1 MLVNGDSDVVGEAAK
16 FHKPGENYS
25 SPGYVVTKDT
35 MRLLKEHMK
44 QTGGIVVTRFPPEPN
59 GILHIGHAKAI
70 NFNFGY
76 AKKHGGITY
85 LRYDDTNPEKEEAE
99 FFEAIEDMVRWLGFT
114 PHKITYAS
122 DNFQQLY
129 EWAIKLIKL
138 KLAYVCHQAVE
149 EIRGFNPPPSPWR
162 DRPIEESLRLFE
174 DMKNG
179 KIDEGMATLRMKV
192 TLGDGKVDP
201 VAYRIKM
208 TPHHRTGT
216 EWCIY
221 PTYDYTH
228 CLCDSI
234 ENITHSL
241 CTKEFQS
248 RRPAYYWLCNS
259 LNIYCP
265 VQWEYGRLNLYYSVV
280 SKRKILKLIEA
291 GIVNDWDDP
300 RLVTLT
306 ALRRRG
312 FPPQAINMFC
322 ERIGVT
328 MAQTILDP
336 SALDACVRDY
346 LNDHAPRV
354 MAVLEP
360 IIVTITNWCELY
372 GNKSSVEL
380 TVADFPAIPDSKT
393 HSVLLQQEL
402 YIESSDF
409 QEVAEKGYR
418 RLTPNQPVGLRY
430 AGLVIEFSDLKKD
443 CNGKISH
450 LFVKAQKVED
460 STKPKAF
467 IHWVSNP
474 LHFEARLY
482 DRLFTVK
489 EPENEKNGFL
499 SVINKNSL
507 VVIPD
512 ALIEQSVK
520 NAEVYTAYQF
530 ERIGFFS
537 VDPDTNSKRMVF
549 NRTVALK
556 ADPGKTI

>member
-1 MLVNGDSDVVGEAAK
+1 MMIQTLKRKKQNFSK
-16 FHKPGENYS
+16 
-25 SPGYVVTKDT
+25 
-35 MRLLKEHMK
+35 LLR
-44 QTGGIVVTRFPPEPN
+44 TWFDG
-59 GILHIGHAKAI
+59 
-70 NFNFGY
+70 
-76 AKKHGGITY
+76 
-85 LRYDDTNPEKEEAE
+85 
-99 FFEAIEDMVRWLGFT
+99 W
-114 PHKITYAS
+114 
-122 DNFQQLY
+122 
-129 EWAIKLIKL
+129 
-138 KLAYVCHQAVE
+138 
-149 EIRGFNPPPSPWR
+149 
-162 DRPIEESLRLFE
+162 
-174 DMKNG
+174 
-179 KIDEGMATLRMKV
+179 IDEGMATLRMKV

-259 LNIYCP
+259 LNLYCP

-312 FPPQAINMFC
+312 FPSQAINMFC

-360 IIVTITNWCELY
+360 IIVTITNWHELY
-372 GNKSSVEL
+372 GDKSSVEL

-402 YIESSDF
+402 YIENTDF

-430 AGLVIEFSDLKKD
+430 TGLVLEFSDLKKD
-443 CNGKISH
+443 SDGKISH

-474 LHFEARLY
+474 LQFEARLY

-489 EPENEKNGFL
+489 EPESEKNGFL

-507 VVIPD
+507 VIIPG

-537 VDPDTNSKRMVF
+537 VDPDTNSERMVF

>member
-16 FHKPGENYS
+16 FHKPGENYN
-25 SPGYVVTKDT
+25 SPGYIVTKDT

-114 PHKITYAS
+114 PYKITYAS

-149 EIRGFNPPPSPWR
+149 EIRGFNPPTSPWR

-248 RRPAYYWLCNS
+248 RRPAS
-259 LNIYCP
+259 
-265 VQWEYGRLNLYYSVV
+265 VEYGRLNLYYSVV

-360 IIVTITNWCELY
+360 IIVTITNWHELY
-372 GNKSSVEL
+372 GDKSSVEL

-402 YIESSDF
+402 PCFTIF
-409 QEVAEKGYR
+409 R
-418 RLTPNQPVGLRY
+418 
-430 AGLVIEFSDLKKD
+430 FKKD
-443 CNGKISH
+443 SDGKISH

-474 LHFEARLY
+474 LQFEARLY

-489 EPENEKNGFL
+489 EPESEKNGFL

-507 VVIPD
+507 VIIPG

-537 VDPDTNSKRMVF
+537 VDPDTNSERRM
-549 NRTVALK
+549 
-556 ADPGKTI
+556 

>member
-16 FHKPGENYS
+16 FHKPGENYN
-25 SPGYVVTKDT
+25 SPGYIVTKDT

-114 PHKITYAS
+114 PYKITYAS

-149 EIRGFNPPPSPWR
+149 EIRGFNPPASPWR

-259 LNIYCP
+259 LNLYCP

-322 ERIGVT
+322 EH
-328 MAQTILDP
+328 
-336 SALDACVRDY
+336 ACVRDY

-360 IIVTITNWCELY
+360 IIVTITNWHELY
-372 GNKSSVEL
+372 GDKSSVEL

-402 YIESSDF
+402 YIENTDF

-430 AGLVIEFSDLKKD
+430 TGLVLEFSDLKKD
-443 CNGKISH
+443 SDGKISH

-460 STKPKAF
+460 TTKPKAF

-474 LHFEARLY
+474 LQFEARLY

-489 EPENEKNGFL
+489 EPESEKNGFL
-499 SVINKNSL
+499 SVINKVCPNTFVSFLLCFSCFCADRL
-507 VVIPD
+507 VRPLYKFKRNIK
-512 ALIEQSVK
+512 SV
-520 NAEVYTAYQF
+520 
-530 ERIGFFS
+530 
-537 VDPDTNSKRMVF
+537 M
-549 NRTVALK
+549 
-556 ADPGKTI
+556 